1 MSPEKKNNGM
11 VMALSLF
18 YQNGLLT
25 FIAGYES
32 GGIAV
37 MQLDSH
43 GWATR
48 YQSTPHSQPVL
59 SLDISPAK
67 DFFFTSSADA
77 LIVKHPLPTREDLL
91 SDPPGGETAKE
102 SAGSASGENP
112 GNSNNNT
119 REPTSGISA
128 LSAAFAE
135 HAKASP
141 SSRDAS
147 RAQAQTVPLKV
158 VNTKHSG
165 QQSLRVRSDGKIFV
179 TAGWDAKIRVYS
191 SKTMKEVAVLKWH
204 QAGCYAAALAEVSTP
219 GRDGNALGSGSGS
232 GSGSG
237 DAKDTRSEEKPKHDQ
252 QDEAQGK
259 EAGVVPRLVD
269 VTVKDKRLAQARTTH
284 WLASGSKDG
293 KVSLWDVF

>member
-1 MSPEKKNNGM
+1 M

-25 FIAGYES
+25 FIAGYEN
-32 GGIAV
+32 GGVAV

-48 YQSTPHSQPVL
+48 YQATSHSQPVL

-77 LIVKHPLPTREDLL
+77 LIAKHPLPTKEDLL
-91 SDPPGGETAKE
+91 ADLPERVTKETT
-102 SAGSASGENP
+102 GSASGENSRSTKESA
-112 GNSNNNT
+112 G
-119 REPTSGISA
+119 GISA

-141 SSRDAS
+141 SRDAS
-147 RAQAQTVPLKV
+147 RAKAQTVPLKV

-179 TAGWDAKIRVYS
+179 TAGWDSKIRVYS
-191 SKTMKEVAVLKWH
+191 VKTMKEVAVLKWH
-204 QAGCYAAALAEVSTP
+204 QAGCYAAALAEVSTT
-219 GRDGNALGSGSGS
+219 GAEGNPPGSGSRDGR
-232 GSGSG
+232 
-237 DAKDTRSEEKPKHDQ
+237 DAQSEENPK
-252 QDEAQGK
+252 QDEQPGEAQG
-259 EAGVVPRLVD
+259 EVVVVPRLVD
-269 VTVKDKRLAQARTTH
+269 ITVKDKRLAQARTTH

>member
-1 MSPEKKNNGM
+1 M

-25 FIAGYES
+25 FVAGYES
-32 GGIAV
+32 GGVAV

-67 DFFFTSSADA
+67 DFFFTSGADA
-77 LIVKHPLPTREDLL
+77 VIAKHPLPTKEDLL
-91 SDPPGGETAKE
+91 DALPGGPEKQST
-102 SAGSASGENP
+102 GSASGENP
-112 GNSNNNT
+112 GNNT
-119 REPTSGISA
+119 RESGGGISA

-141 SSRDAS
+141 SRDTS
-147 RAQAQTVPLKV
+147 RAKVPTVPLKV

-179 TAGWDAKIRVYS
+179 TAGWDSKIRVYS

-204 QAGCYAAALAEVSTP
+204 QAGCYAAALAEVSTL
-219 GRDGNALGSGSGS
+219 GTEGNPRGSGSRG
-232 GSGSG
+232 GR
-237 DAKDTRSEEKPKHDQ
+237 DARSEENLKHDEQ
-252 QDEAQGK
+252 GEAQG
-259 EAGVVPRLVD
+259 EAIVVPRLVD
-269 VTVKDKRLAQARTTH
+269 VTVKDKRLVQARTTH